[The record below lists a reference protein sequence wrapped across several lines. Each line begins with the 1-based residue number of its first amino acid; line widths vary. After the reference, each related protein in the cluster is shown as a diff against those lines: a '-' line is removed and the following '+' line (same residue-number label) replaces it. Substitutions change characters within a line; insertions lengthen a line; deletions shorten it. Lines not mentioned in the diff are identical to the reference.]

1 MSQSLILNHGFFLI
15 FIIFFCFRVL
25 GMVLNYIG
33 SKRSLAPRIV
43 AEITKEW
50 PDLSNWHFCDAFA
63 GTGALSIHIAP
74 YVNTIIVNDWE
85 NFAKYILE
93 AQFNPPTQI
102 LERINELNVTEPIN
116 GAITHTYS
124 ESAGRKYFTTNNAQK
139 IDGIR
144 HKLRSESYTTQER
157 NYLIGVLIS
166 SADSVANVASI
177 YGAFLKEFKP
187 VSLNSLRLN
196 PIIPSIKKGRVLQ
209 FDSQELC
216 KDSTYINENTL
227 LYLDPPYN
235 QRQYGANYFPLNAIA
250 DIHKDSFDVSGI
262 TGIPLEGYKKSKW
275 SSKKKVEASLIDIVK
290 NTPARR
296 IALSYNDE
304 GILSHEKIISIFT
317 ENGWTIKRIQIPYK
331 RFSSQKD
338 SGSNTVEFLFIAQR

>member
-1 MSQSLILNHGFFLI
+1 M
-15 FIIFFCFRVL
+15 IFFCFRVL

-235 QRQYGANYFPLNAIA
+235 QRQYSANYSPLNYIA
-250 DIHKDSFDVSGI
+250 LYDSAVTLKGK
-262 TGIPLEGYKKSKW
+262 TGLIDNYSKSLFCSKVKVEGAFESIIQNIQCNYLIMSYNNEGLLSLENLKKILMTRGSVTLYKMQYKKFKAQQAVKEKYVEEYLW
-275 SSKKKVEASLIDIVK
+275 LVKIGEPSSFNEHVFENIV
-290 NTPARR
+290 
-296 IALSYNDE
+296 
-304 GILSHEKIISIFT
+304 
-317 ENGWTIKRIQIPYK
+317 
-331 RFSSQKD
+331 
-338 SGSNTVEFLFIAQR
+338 